1 MPGQSDWAGHY
12 RRPSTGPTQPVPKR
26 VRSRRLA
33 SVPGRAAGSPPMSL
47 LIHSGASFDV
57 IVLGGGVSGSV
68 AAIAAGR
75 AGAKVLLVEEHG
87 FLGGSLT
94 SMGVGPMMSFH
105 NPAGEQVV
113 RGIPDEIIARLQAR
127 GASLGHIPDTTT
139 YCSTVTPFDSEELKI
154 ELETMVRESGG
165 ELLYHTQL
173 AAVEREGDRLRRVI
187 VCNKAGLTAFAA
199 QVFIDAT
206 GDGDLA
212 ARAGVPFTKGRAA
225 DAGAQ
230 PMTMNLKL
238 ANVDTAA
245 IRRYAMEN
253 PDDFLW
259 HPRGQAEAL
268 KRLAVSPRLSLAG
281 FLRSWAAARERGE
294 VDVPRDQVLF
304 FETPVPGVV
313 IVNTSRVAGLDG
325 TDPFQLSRA
334 EGIGRRQCGQ
344 IFNFLRRHAVGFQ
357 HAIRMDTAA
366 KIGVRETRHIAGRYL
381 LTAADITASRPFDDA
396 IALGGYPIDVHAV
409 AKATTTTV
417 HLPPDAKYQIP
428 LRSLLPVVPD
438 NLVVVG
444 RCISATHEAAA
455 AFRVTPISMAIG
467 QGGGVAAAEAVR
479 LRVPP
484 AEVPFAQIRARLLAQ
499 GARLP

>member
-1 MPGQSDWAGHY
+1 MSYPTQ
-12 RRPSTGPTQPVPKR
+12 TGPR
-26 VRSRRLA
+26 YD
-33 SVPGRAAGSPPMSL
+33 
-47 LIHSGASFDV
+47 IV
-57 IVLGGGVSGSV
+57 IMGGGVSGSV

-75 AGAKVLLVEEHG
+75 AGAKVLLIEEHG

-113 RGIPDEIIARLQAR
+113 RGIPDEIIERLKAR

-154 ELETMVRESGG
+154 ELETMVMEAGG
-165 ELLYHTQL
+165 QLLYHTQL
-173 AAVEREGDRLRRVI
+173 AAAETEAGEIKRLV
-187 VCNKAGLTAFAA
+187 VCNKAGLTAISAK
-199 QVFIDAT
+199 VFIDAT

-212 ARAGVPFTKGRAA
+212 ARAGAPFIKGRSL
-225 DAGAQ
+225 DAGTQ

-259 HPRGQAEAL
+259 HPWGKEEAL
-268 KRLAVSPRLSLAG
+268 QRLQVSPRISLAG
-281 FLRSWAAARERGE
+281 FLKSWKAARERGE

-304 FETPVPGVV
+304 FETPVSGVV
-313 IVNTSRVAGLDG
+313 IVNTSRVMGMDG

-334 EGIGRRQCGQ
+334 ESIGRRQCVQ
-344 IFNFLRRHAVGFQ
+344 IFNFLRK
-357 HAIRMDTAA
+357 HAIGFEKAVRMDTAA
-366 KIGVRETRHIAGRYL
+366 KIGVRETRHIEGQYTI
-381 LTAADITASRPFDDA
+381 TADDITEARSFADT

-409 AKATTTTV
+409 TAVTTDTV
-417 HLPPDAKYQIP
+417 YLRPNTIYHIP
-428 LRSLLPVVPD
+428 LRSLLPQRVK

-467 QGGGVAAAEAVR
+467 QGGGVTAAEAVR
-479 LRVPP
+479 LGVPP
-484 AEVPFAQIRARLLAQ
+484 ADVPFEQIRNRLLAQ

>member
-1 MPGQSDWAGHY
+1 
-12 RRPSTGPTQPVPKR
+12 
-26 VRSRRLA
+26 
-33 SVPGRAAGSPPMSL
+33 MSL
-47 LIHSGASFDV
+47 PIHSGAGYDV
-57 IVLGGGVSGSV
+57 LVAGGGVSGSV

-75 AGAKVLLVEEHG
+75 AGARVLLVEEHG

-113 RGIPDEIIARLQAR
+113 RGIPDEIIGRLQAR

-154 ELETMVRESGG
+154 ELEAMVREAGG
-165 ELLYHTQL
+165 EVLYHTQI
-173 AAVEREGDRLRRVI
+173 AGVERREDRLERVV

-212 ARAGVPFTKGRAA
+212 ARAGVPFVKGRIS
-225 DAGAQ
+225 DSGAQ

-245 IRRYAMEN
+245 VRRYAREH

-259 HPRGQAEAL
+259 HPCGQEEAL
-268 KRLAVSPRLSLAG
+268 RRLAVSPRISLAG
-281 FLRSWAAARERGE
+281 FLRSWAAARARGE

-313 IVNTSRVAGLDG
+313 IVNTSRITGLDG

-334 EGIGRRQCGQ
+334 ESLGRRQCVQ
-344 IFNFLRRHAVGFQ
+344 IFNFLRRHAPGFQ
-357 HAIRMDTAA
+357 NAVRMDTAA
-366 KIGVRETRHIAGRYL
+366 KVGVRETRHIEGRHT
-381 LTAADITASRPFDDA
+381 LTAADITEARAFDDA

-409 AKATTTTV
+409 SQASTHTV
-417 HLPPDAKYQIP
+417 HLRPDAAYQIP
-428 LRSLLPVVPD
+428 LRSLLPVSPS

-479 LRVPP
+479 LGVPP
-484 AEVPFAQIRARLLAQ
+484 SAVSFAVIRERLLAQ

>member
-1 MPGQSDWAGHY
+1 MSYTIHE
-12 RRPSTGPTQPVPKR
+12 GPE
-26 VRSRRLA
+26 
-33 SVPGRAAGSPPMSL
+33 
-47 LIHSGASFDV
+47 FDV
-57 IVLGGGVSGSV
+57 VVMGGGVSGSV

-75 AGAKVLLVEEHG
+75 AGVRVLLIEEHG

-113 RGIPDEIIARLQAR
+113 RGIPDEVIERLKAR

-154 ELETMVRESGG
+154 ELETMVTESGG
-165 ELLYHTQL
+165 QLLYHTQL
-173 AAVEREGDRLRRVI
+173 AAVDKQGDRIVRIV
-187 VCNKAGLTAFAA
+187 VCNKAGLTGIRAK
-199 QVFIDAT
+199 VFIDAT

-212 ARAGVPFTKGRAA
+212 ARAGAPFIKGRPS
-225 DAGAQ
+225 DGGSQ

-253 PDDFLW
+253 PQDFLW
-259 HPRGQAEAL
+259 NPWGPDEAL
-268 KRLAVSPRLSLAG
+268 KRLKVSPRISLAG
-281 FLRSWAAARERGE
+281 FLKEWKAARERGE

-313 IVNTSRVAGLDG
+313 IVNTSRVHGLDG

-334 EGIGRRQCGQ
+334 ESLGRRQCVQ
-344 IFNFLRRHAVGFQ
+344 IFNFLRKHAIGFQ
-357 HAIRMDTAA
+357 NAVRMDTSA
-366 KIGVRETRHIAGRYL
+366 KIGVRETRHIAGEYTI
-381 LTAADITASRPFDDA
+381 TADDITEAHSFPDA
-396 IALGGYPIDVHAV
+396 IALGGYPIDVHAPTAV
-409 AKATTTTV
+409 TTDTV
-417 HLPPDAKYQIP
+417 HLRPNTIYHIP
-428 LRSLLPVVPD
+428 LRSLLVQSVP

-467 QGGGVAAAEAVR
+467 QGGGVAAAEAVK
-479 LRVPP
+479 LGLAPGQ
-484 AEVPFAQIRARLLAQ
+484 VPFAQIRARLLSQ

>member
-1 MPGQSDWAGHY
+1 MSCPIQSG
-12 RRPSTGPTQPVPKR
+12 PSY
-26 VRSRRLA
+26 
-33 SVPGRAAGSPPMSL
+33 
-47 LIHSGASFDV
+47 DV
-57 IVLGGGVSGSV
+57 IIVGGGVSGSV

-75 AGAKVLLVEEHG
+75 AGVKVLLVEEHG

-113 RGIPDEIIARLQAR
+113 RGIPDEIIERLKAR

-154 ELETMVRESGG
+154 ELESMVMEAGG
-165 ELLYHTQL
+165 QLLYHTQL
-173 AAVEREGDRLRRVI
+173 AGAECEDGRITRIV
-187 VCNKAGLTAFAA
+187 VCNKAGLTSIGAK
-199 QVFIDAT
+199 VFIDAT

-212 ARAGVPFTKGRAA
+212 ARAGASFSRGRAS
-225 DAGAQ
+225 DNVSQ

-259 HPRGQAEAL
+259 HPWGAEEAM
-268 KRLAVSPRLSLAG
+268 KRLRISPRISLAG
-281 FLRSWAAARERGE
+281 FLKSWKAARERGE

-313 IVNTSRVAGLDG
+313 IVNTSRINGLDA

-334 EGIGRRQCGQ
+334 ESIGRRQCVQ
-344 IFNFLRRHAVGFQ
+344 IFNFLRRHAVGFEN
-357 HAIRMDTAA
+357 AVRMDTSA
-366 KIGVRETRHIAGRYL
+366 KVGVRESRHVKGLYT
-381 LTAADITASRPFDDA
+381 LTAEDLVEARAFEDT
-396 IALGGYPIDVHAV
+396 IALGGYPIDVHAPS
-409 AKATTTTV
+409 AASTDTV
-417 HLPPDAKYQIP
+417 HLEPDTIYQIP
-428 LRSLLPVVPD
+428 LRSLLVEAVS

-444 RCISATHEAAA
+444 RCISATHEAAG

-479 LRVPP
+479 RGLQPR
-484 AEVPFAQIRARLLAQ
+484 EVPFAAIRERLLQQ

>member
-1 MPGQSDWAGHY
+1 MSCSIQ
-12 RRPSTGPTQPVPKR
+12 TGPNY
-26 VRSRRLA
+26 
-33 SVPGRAAGSPPMSL
+33 
-47 LIHSGASFDV
+47 DV
-57 IVLGGGVSGSV
+57 VVMGGGVSGSV

-113 RGIPDEIIARLQAR
+113 RGIPDEIIERLKAR
-127 GASLGHIPDTTT
+127 GAALGHIPDTTT

-154 ELETMVRESGG
+154 ELESMVREAGG

-173 AAVEREGDRLRRVI
+173 AGVERDGERIARIV
-187 VCNKAGLTAFAA
+187 VCNKAGLTAIGAR
-199 QVFIDAT
+199 VFVDAT

-212 ARAGVPFTKGRAA
+212 ARAGVAFVRGRAG
-225 DAGAQ
+225 DNVAQ

-245 IRRYAMEN
+245 IRRYAKDN

-259 HPRGQAEAL
+259 HPWGAEEAL
-268 KRLAVSPRLSLAG
+268 KRLDVSPRISLAG
-281 FLRSWAAARERGE
+281 FLKSWKAARERGE

-313 IVNTSRVAGLDG
+313 IVNTSRINGLDA

-334 EGIGRRQCGQ
+334 ESIGRRQCVQ
-344 IFNFLRRHAVGFQ
+344 IFNFLRKHAVGFEN
-357 HAIRMDTAA
+357 AVRMDTAA
-366 KIGVRETRHIAGRYL
+366 KIGVRESRHIVGLYTI
-381 LTAADITASRPFDDA
+381 TADDITEAHSFEDT
-396 IALGGYPIDVHAV
+396 IALGGYPIDVHAP
-409 AKATTTTV
+409 AGTTTGTV
-417 HLPPDAKYQIP
+417 HLDPNTMYHIP
-428 LRSLLPVVPD
+428 LRSLLVETVA

-444 RCISATHEAAA
+444 RCISATHEASA

-467 QGGGVAAAEAVR
+467 QGGGVAAAEAFQR
-479 LRVPP
+479 GVPP
-484 AEVPFAQIRARLLAQ
+484 REVPFAAIRQRLLQQ

>member
-1 MPGQSDWAGHY
+1 MPYHIHAG
-12 RRPSTGPTQPVPKR
+12 PD
-26 VRSRRLA
+26 
-33 SVPGRAAGSPPMSL
+33 
-47 LIHSGASFDV
+47 FDV
-57 IVLGGGVSGSV
+57 VVMGGGVSGSV

-75 AGAKVLLVEEHG
+75 AGARVLLIEGHG

-113 RGIPDEIIARLQAR
+113 RGIPDEIIERLKAR

-154 ELETMVRESGG
+154 ELETMLTEAGG
-165 ELLYHTQL
+165 RLLYHTQL
-173 AAVEREGDRLRRVI
+173 AAVDREEDHIMRVV
-187 VCNKAGLTAFAA
+187 VCNKAGLTGIGAK
-199 QVFIDAT
+199 VFIDAT

-212 ARAGVPFTKGRAA
+212 ARAGAPFIKGRKT
-225 DAGAQ
+225 DGGAQ
-230 PMTMNLKL
+230 PMTMNLKV

-245 IRRYAMEN
+245 IRQYAIEN

-259 HPRGQAEAL
+259 NPWGAEEGL
-268 KRLAVSPRLSLAG
+268 KRLKVSPRLSLAG
-281 FLRSWAAARERGE
+281 FLKSWKAARERGE

-313 IVNTSRVAGLDG
+313 IVNTSRVHGLDG
-325 TDPFQLSRA
+325 TDPFQLSQA
-334 EGIGRRQCGQ
+334 ESLGRRQCVQ
-344 IFNFLRRHAVGFQ
+344 IFRFLQRHAVGFQ
-357 HAIRMDTAA
+357 NAVRMDTSA
-366 KIGVRETRHIAGRYL
+366 KIGVRETRHIEGCY
-381 LTAADITASRPFDDA
+381 TITAEDIAEARVFPDT
-396 IALGGYPIDVHAV
+396 IALGGYPIDVHAPS
-409 AKATTTTV
+409 AATTNTV
-417 HLPPDAKYQIP
+417 HLRPNTIYHIP
-428 LRSLLPVVPD
+428 LRSMLVESIA

-479 LRVPP
+479 LSLPP
-484 AEVPFAQIRARLLAQ
+484 GKVPFPVIREQLLSQ

>member
-1 MPGQSDWAGHY
+1 
-12 RRPSTGPTQPVPKR
+12 
-26 VRSRRLA
+26 
-33 SVPGRAAGSPPMSL
+33 MSL
-47 LIHSGASFDV
+47 SILSGQGYDI
-57 IVLGGGVSGSV
+57 IVMGGGVSGSV

-75 AGAKVLLVEEHG
+75 AGAKVLLIEEHG

-113 RGIPDEIIARLQAR
+113 RGIPDEIISRLQSR
-127 GASLGHIPDTTT
+127 GASPGHIPDTTT

-154 ELETMVRESGG
+154 ELETMVQEAGG

-173 AAVEREGDRLRRVI
+173 AAVEREDDLIRRAV
-187 VCNKAGLTAFAA
+187 VCNKAGLTAYPAK
-199 QVFIDAT
+199 VFVDAT

-212 ARAGVPFTKGRAA
+212 VRAGAPFVKGRKT
-225 DAGAQ
+225 DSGMQ

-238 ANVDTAA
+238 GNVDTAA
-245 IRRYAMEN
+245 IRRYALEN

-259 HPRGQAEAL
+259 HPVGKEEGLR
-268 KRLAVSPRLSLAG
+268 RLAVSPRLSLAG
-281 FLRSWAAARERGE
+281 FLGSWAAARARGE

-313 IVNTSRVAGLDG
+313 IVNTSRVPGLDG

-334 EGIGRRQCGQ
+334 ESIGRRQCVQ
-344 IFNFLRRHAVGFQ
+344 IFAFLRRHAVGFQ

-366 KIGVRETRHIAGRYL
+366 KIGVRETRHIEGRYL
-381 LTAADITASRPFDDA
+381 LSAEDITEARKFDDT
-396 IALGGYPIDVHAV
+396 IALGGYPIDIHAV
-409 AKATTTTV
+409 QKTTTSTV
-417 HLPPDAKYQIP
+417 HLRPDTIYQIP
-428 LRSLLPVVPD
+428 LRSLLPTAPG

-444 RCISATHEAAA
+444 RCISASHEAAA

-467 QGGGVAAAEAVR
+467 QAGGVAAAEAAR
-479 LRVPP
+479 LGVTP
-484 AEVPFAQIRARLLAQ
+484 ANVPFSVIRERLLGQ